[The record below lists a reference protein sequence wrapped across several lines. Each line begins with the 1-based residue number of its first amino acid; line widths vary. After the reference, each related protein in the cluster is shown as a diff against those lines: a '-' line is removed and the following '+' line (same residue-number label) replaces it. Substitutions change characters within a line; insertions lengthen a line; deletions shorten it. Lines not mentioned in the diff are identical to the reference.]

1 MLILIDCLNVSP
13 VFKDMKFV
21 SDSFKFL
28 SNISIN
34 KIIEIKKYRPPI
46 HCVDDLHKIK
56 LSFKCLRLLNILNPV
71 EVNPD
76 TDSK

>member
-56 LSFKCLRLLNILNPV
+56 LSFSV
-71 EVNPD
+71 
-76 TDSK
+76 